1 MIKVYRSK
9 VDAWLGIILC
19 VVPIPL
25 AFIIW
30 KLFHESVHGKW
41 FVVLPIFFIGICL
54 PISLLVSTIYTISE
68 KSLLIRSSLFKWEI
82 PLKEISAIEPTND
95 PLSSPALSLD
105 RLRIEYGQ
113 GKSIM
118 ISPLDKA
125 EFIRD
130 LQSINIPCA

>member
-9 VDAWLGIILC
+9 VDAWLGILLC
-19 VVPIPL
+19 VIPIPL
-25 AFIIW
+25 AFVIW
-30 KLFHESVHGKW
+30 NLLHNSVQGKW
-41 FVVLPIFFIGICL
+41 FIAFAIIVIGICL
-54 PISLLVSTIYTISE
+54 PISLLVSTIYTLSE
-68 KSLLIRSSLFKWEI
+68 KSLSIRSGLFKWEI
-82 PLKEISAIEPTND
+82 PLKEISAIKPTND

-105 RLRIEYGQ
+105 RLRIEYGK

-130 LQSINIPCA
+130 LKAMNIPCA

>member
-1 MIKVYRSK
+1 MFKVYRSK
-9 VDAWLGIILC
+9 VDTWPGVIL
-19 VVPIPL
+19 VAVPIPL

-30 KLFHESVHGKW
+30 KLFHESVHGEW
-41 FVVLPIFFIGICL
+41 FVALPVFFIGICL
-54 PISLLVSTIYTISE
+54 PVSLLAYTSYTITE
-68 KSLLIRSSLFKWEI
+68 KSLSIRSSLFKWEI
-82 PLKEISAIEPTND
+82 ALKEISAIEPTND

-118 ISPLDKA
+118 ISPLNKA

-130 LQSINIPCA
+130 LQAMNVPCA

>member
-1 MIKVYRSK
+1 MFKVYRSK
-9 VDAWLGIILC
+9 VDTWLGVIL
-19 VVPIPL
+19 VTVPIPL

-41 FVVLPIFFIGICL
+41 FVALPVFFIGICL
-54 PISLLVSTIYTISE
+54 PVSLLAYTSYTITE
-68 KSLLIRSSLFKWEI
+68 KSLSIRSSLFKWEI
-82 PLKEISAIEPTND
+82 ALKEISAIEPTND

-118 ISPLDKA
+118 ISPLNKA

-130 LQSINIPCA
+130 LQAMNVPCA

>member
-1 MIKVYRSK
+1 MFKVYQSK
-9 VDAWLGIILC
+9 VDTWLGVIL
-19 VVPIPL
+19 VALPIPM

-30 KLFHESVHGKW
+30 KLFHESVHERW
-41 FVVLPIFFIGICL
+41 FVAVPIFFIGICL
-54 PISLLVSTIYTISE
+54 PISLLAYTSYTITE
-68 KSLLIRSSLFKWEI
+68 KSLSIRSSLFKWEI
-82 PLKEISAIEPTND
+82 PLREISTIQPTND

-118 ISPLDKA
+118 ISPRNKA

-130 LQSINIPCA
+130 LQAMNVPCA

>member
-9 VDAWLGIILC
+9 VDTWLGVILC
-19 VVPIPL
+19 AVPVPV
-25 AFIIW
+25 AFAIW
-30 KLFHESVHGKW
+30 KLFNESIQGKW
-41 FVVLPIFFIGICL
+41 FIAIPIFLIGICL
-54 PISLLVSTIYTISE
+54 PFSILAYTNYTITE
-68 KSLLIRSSLFKWEI
+68 KSLSIRSSLLKWEI
-82 PLKEISAIEPTND
+82 PFKEITKIESTND

-113 GKSIM
+113 GKSIL

-130 LQSINIPCA
+130 LQTMNVPSA